1 MMPKRIAD
9 TPSAQPITEFIGS
22 GPFSS
27 WPRNSSP
34 A

>member
-22 GPFSS
+22 GPFKFVAS
-27 WPRNSSP
+27 NSSP